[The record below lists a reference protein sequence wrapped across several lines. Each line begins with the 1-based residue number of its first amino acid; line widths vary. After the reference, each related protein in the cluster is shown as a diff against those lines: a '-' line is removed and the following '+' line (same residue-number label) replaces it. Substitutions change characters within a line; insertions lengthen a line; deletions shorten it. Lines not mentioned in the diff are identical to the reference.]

1 MEAFELE
8 QVPSVTLTE
17 ATLGGG
23 KGGAAGGDSGGWGG
37 GGGRAGG
44 GRAGGGGGA
53 REAERDTVLYS
64 HHQRAR
70 ETYCAQTH

>member
-37 GGGRAGG
+37 GGGRAAAPPLER
-44 GRAGGGGGA
+44 RATRSSEA
-53 REAERDTVLYS
+53 AKPCSRSEHTRRREASLS
-64 HHQRAR
+64 AHL
-70 ETYCAQTH
+70 